1 MNILIL
7 VLLSGIITLI
17 AQVSVL
23 IWEDDRSADFPP
35 ARVVAK
41 TLGNLFAF
49 LQLFCFVQRFLR
61 YLNRVCNPALLN
73 RGF

>member
-1 MNILIL
+1 MS
-7 VLLSGIITLI
+7 VSGISKKLSHK
-17 AQVSVL
+17 VKRRL
-23 IWEDDRSADFPP
+23 DPFF
-35 ARVVAK
+35 
-41 TLGNLFAF
+41 LFAF